1 MLENVLEGK
10 NALFETGMQ
19 TVLRGQENRYRRIVV
34 QNGNVVQNVR
44 SDTLSETE
52 TREIKNG
59 AQAWNSTGY
68 GHRKFP

>member
-1 MLENVLEGK
+1 MRQSRD
-10 NALFETGMQ
+10 ADSSSRTGEPVSQ
-19 TVLRGQENRYRRIVV
+19 IVV

-59 AQAWNSTGY
+59 AQAWNSIGY